1 MRKVSIPIL
10 KSYTV
15 ADVTV
20 EIDAILNAP
29 YEDIG
34 EAAESIPAY
43 LGWFGH
49 QKACAAERLINYDY
63 NLKEMEARA
72 YFDLRNGQFVAKG
85 FGEKVTEDGLKRAV
99 VLVEEVKA
107 ASLKYAKAKKDFD
120 WMNSTIVALM
130 AKLELVR
137 SREATR
143 RMEHEPDKNR
153 HSTE

>member
-20 EIDAILNAP
+20 EIDKILNAP

-43 LGWFGH
+43 LGWFGY

-72 YFDLRNGQFVAKG
+72 YFDLRGGQYVAKG
-85 FGEKVTEDGLKRAV
+85 FGEKVTEEGLKKAV
-99 VLVEEVKA
+99 ILVEEVKA
-107 ASLKYAKAKKDFD
+107 ASMKHAKAKKDFD
-120 WMNSTIVALM
+120 WMNSTIEALR